1 MVSLLDVE
9 LLNESA
15 RIALDDGIF
24 NTKGFLTA
32 IASQADF
39 TENMEIAFGDSF
51 DLAKAEGLRQ
61 EWLAG
66 DFDSLPAIEVR
77 STAEINGANGAFSA
91 DTNKIYFSR
100 EYITQNASNPQAIT
114 NVLLEEIG
122 HYVDAQINLADAP
135 GDEGAI
141 FSSIVQGRI
150 LNTTELQALRSENDT
165 TTLLINGQ
173 TLQAERNGSYTGT
186 NLSEVSTGLNNL
198 LSTLQSAI
206 NSQIYGSSLPILGT
220 QLQNSSAAQLFNGI
234 RSSIQS
240 ALGQQGTSTS
250 SAIQQALFNALG
262 PGGQNV
268 LRDLNGNGI
277 GIDDIQIVETADNV
291 QFNLKLGQASNRT
304 SFSTSLSDN
313 LGLPGLGLSVD
324 GSATTGI
331 GYDLDFKFGLNK
343 TNGFYFDTSTGNE
356 LAINLNTSL
365 PGLNARGKLGLLEL
379 DATDAGTQFNGAFT
393 VDLRDTDNQVRLT
406 ELSSV
411 NYSNFINA
419 NLTGEADV
427 NLKLSTRFNDSS
439 VILPSIKTDFNL
451 DWSFNGSSISPGQ
464 VQSFGSLPT
473 VAFKDIQLDLGSF
486 FNKFT
491 QPILNRIKTITEPIK
506 PVINFLVTPIDL
518 KIAKFNLLDIAEGL
532 GYIEQED
539 RQFIEAINQIT
550 QLANKSQNSSAA
562 INLGSFNLGG
572 ADIRASGFSLSNAST
587 NITDSATAWSSQL
600 TGSSS
605 ENNYLNSLVN
615 LPGIQFPILTD
626 PSQAFRMLLGQD
638 ANLFSY
644 DLPNL
649 DFTFEY
655 EQFFPIVSVVGVN
668 IKGQLGTAVDLTFG
682 YDTRGLKD
690 FASSGKTADI
700 FNGFYI
706 DDSGQHQVTVSAGL
720 EASLEA
726 NVGLASAGAGGGI
739 LGIIGLNLKDPNKDG
754 KVRGQEFVG
763 LLSNPI
769 KMFDASGEVQAY
781 LMAYAEAFGR
791 TLARVESP
799 RVPLLG
805 PFGDVGETP
814 PQLQLA
820 QQTGGDLRLNMGP
833 HAAARQI
840 INTEDGAEV
849 FTVSNSAEGLTVSAF
864 RIPQNYSGVSKI
876 IADGGAKN
884 DTIEIKSDVTVSA
897 DLKGGAGEDLIYG
910 GGGNDTIRGGNDW
923 DRLYGGDGN
932 DFLYGESGSDWL
944 TGGAGADIL
953 DGGDGFD
960 IASYV
965 TAEAGIML
973 NLTTGESTGDAAGDV
988 LQSIEQIVGSSHADT
1003 LVGSSQNDVI
1013 SGGDGNDSIDG
1024 SLGDDVLMP
1033 DFGDDVVD
1041 GGDGTDTLVID
1052 YSFLPTMAVSW
1063 RESDPGTLNHHVYV
1077 ANAYG
1082 IGTPIKTDLN
1092 SPSNYLIDNVIS
1104 ADGLT
1109 VAVSGILGDPSGG
1122 NQGLWVQK
1130 IHSSEPA
1137 VRVIPTDKGGS
1148 PMLSGNGSKVVW
1160 SQGDSVWTANTNGTQ
1175 VTQLTNL
1182 SDGDHAHLTTISKDG
1197 STIAW
1202 LQRKSTGSYDFTRTI
1217 LIANIDGTN
1226 LRQIDISGGDVQ
1238 GLDLSADGSKITW
1251 SVARGGVWVANTDG
1265 TNKREL
1271 SGNLNAYNIYPSIS
1285 DDGSRVVWTGFEGA
1299 GYSQTNIYA
1308 ANTDGSRLWAVPNTQ
1323 DAGSVGSS
1331 SLSGD
1336 GNRVTFSQFVRTDA
1350 NNIRTWGLYT
1360 TSVDGTEPSILV
1372 DTISTNY
1379 DYGGFAALSSYVD
1392 IGVRYNSFDLATGS
1406 GEIYTWGPS
1415 RVRYSNI
1422 ERFEITGTK
1431 YGDELFGGN
1440 LNDSLT
1446 GGGGADTLKAGLG
1459 DDTYVLDPQTARGSK
1474 IQDAGGIDSLVLKT
1488 YPRDAKGNY
1497 VKDAQG
1503 KYRSIDVTLSLST
1516 PIAGSTGLYREGST
1530 LVIDLNKDG
1539 VVKLTDDL
1547 AILDFFATSGTEA
1560 GAGFIENVGNLSGS
1574 SILNFFGIP
1583 ITPINNPPT
1592 VANPILNQT
1601 ATEDAVFSF
1610 TLPANTFSD
1619 VDAGDVLTY
1628 TPILENGNLLPT
1640 WLSFDATTRT
1650 FSGTPLNE
1658 NVGNLSIKVAA
1669 TDTSNAT
1676 ANSIFNLAIANTND
1690 APILVNALAN
1700 QTALEDNAF
1709 SFTFDAN
1716 TFSDV
1721 DAGDSLSY
1729 NATLAN
1735 GAPLP
1740 SWLSFDAQTRTF
1752 SGTPTNGDI
1761 GIVSLK
1767 VTATDI
1773 AGATTEDIFNLE
1785 VLNVND
1791 APVAADDTATTN
1803 QNIPVTISAATLLS
1817 NDSDADGDVL
1827 SISAVSNASNGTV
1840 ELDQNGNVVFTPTI
1854 GFSGQATFNYTVSD
1868 SNSGTG
1874 TGQVTVTV
1882 NAVNDLPMTLI
1893 GGSGNDLLY
1902 GGAGNDTIAGGF
1914 GNDELFGGDGDDL
1927 LRGDRNSRSSG
1938 GHKGGNDIIHG
1949 GRGNDR
1955 IGGKGGNDLLYGDE
1969 GNDRI
1974 WGDHGN
1980 DLLQGGL
1987 GKDTLHGGRGSDLL
2001 YGDEGNDRIW
2011 GDRGNDRIWGG
2022 LGNDTLH
2029 GGRGNDLLY
2038 GNEGDDRIWGDRG
2051 NDLLQGGLGNDTL
2064 YGGKGSDTFVLAV
2077 GEGTDTIRDF
2087 KLGQSDRIGLAG
2099 GLLFEELSI
2108 TQSGRNTLIG
2118 FGNETLAILKG
2129 VQSSSLTSDVFT
2141 LV

>member
-1 MVSLLDVE
+1 MVSLLNVE

-24 NTKGFLTA
+24 NTKGFLKA

-39 TENMEIAFGDSF
+39 TEKMAIAFSDSF
-51 DLAKAEGLRQ
+51 DAAKAEGLRQ

-66 DFDSLPAIEVR
+66 DFDSLPGIKIR
-77 STAEINGANGAFSA
+77 SIAEINGANAAFSA

-100 EYITQNASNPQAIT
+100 EYITQNAFNPQAIT
-114 NVLLEEIG
+114 NILLEEIG
-122 HYVDAQINLADAP
+122 HYVDAQINLSDAP

-150 LNTTELQALRSENDT
+150 LNTTELQSLRTENDT

-186 NLSEVSTGLNNL
+186 NLGEVSTGLNDL

-206 NSQIYGSSLPILGT
+206 NSQIYGSSLPLLGT

-234 RSSIQS
+234 GSSIQS

-262 PGGQNV
+262 LSGENV

-313 LGLPGLGLSVD
+313 LGLPGLGLSVN
-324 GSATTGI
+324 GSATAGI
-331 GYDLDFKFGLNK
+331 GYDLDFKFGINK

-365 PGLNARGKLGLLEL
+365 PGLNAGGKLGVLEL

-393 VDLRDTDNQVRLT
+393 VDLRDTDNQLRLT

-411 NYSNFINA
+411 NYSNLINA
-419 NLTGEADV
+419 KLTGEADV
-427 NLKLSTRFNDSS
+427 NLKLSTRFYDSS

-473 VAFKDIQLDLGSF
+473 VAFNNIQLDLGSF

-491 QPILNRIKTITEPIK
+491 QPIFNRIKTITEPIK
-506 PVINFLVTPIDL
+506 PVIDFLVTPIDL

-550 QLANKSQNSSAA
+550 QLANTSQSSSAA

-587 NITDSATAWSSQL
+587 NITDSAPAWNSQL

-605 ENNYLNSLVN
+605 ENNYLNSLIN

-649 DFTFEY
+649 NFTLEY

-706 DDSGQHQVTVSAGL
+706 DDSGQPQVTVSAGL
-720 EASLEA
+720 EASIEA

-754 KVRGQEFVG
+754 KVRGQEFVS

-799 RVPLLG
+799 RVTLLG
-805 PFGDVGETP
+805 PFGDVSETP

-849 FTVSNSAEGLTVSAF
+849 FTVSNSAEGLTVSTF
-864 RIPQNYSGVSKI
+864 HIPQNYSGISKI
-876 IADGGAKN
+876 IADGGANN

-932 DFLYGESGSDWL
+932 DFLYGENGNDWI

-953 DGGDGFD
+953 NGGDGFD
-960 IASYV
+960 TASYV

-1003 LVGSSQNDVI
+1003 LVGSSQNDAI
-1013 SGGDGNDSIDG
+1013 SGGDGNDLIDG

-1041 GGDGTDTLVID
+1041 GGAGIDSLVID
-1052 YSFLPTMAVSW
+1052 YSFLPTQAVVFRDLQVTNNAASY
-1063 RESDPGTLNHHVYV
+1063 DAYI

-1082 IGTPIKTDLN
+1082 IGEPVRLNDL
-1092 SPSNYLIDNVIS
+1092 DNGAGTYDIAIS
-1104 ADGLT
+1104 ADGT
-1109 VAVSGILGDPSGG
+1109 VSAWTTPE
-1122 NQGLWVQK
+1122 GLWIK
-1130 IHSSEPA
+1130 KTNSSDPA
-1137 VRVIPTDKGGS
+1137 VLLFGTSYNSQSVS
-1148 PMLSGNGSKVVW
+1148 PLISFSNSSISPSLSS
-1160 SQGDSVWTANTNGTQ
+1160 
-1175 VTQLTNL
+1175 
-1182 SDGDHAHLTTISKDG
+1182 
-1197 STIAW
+1197 
-1202 LQRKSTGSYDFTRTI
+1202 
-1217 LIANIDGTN
+1217 
-1226 LRQIDISGGDVQ
+1226 
-1238 GLDLSADGSKITW
+1238 DGSKIAWTS
-1251 SVARGGVWVANTDG
+1251 SVGNNGGEIWVANTDG
-1265 TNKREL
+1265 TGAVRLFADDYIRDADAVLSADGNSIAWIRAVQENNLYYYSNDEVFVANSDGTNIRRITYNQGRDREPVLSADGSKVAWQLDYPNPTGVFVANTDGTNIREL
-1271 SGNLNAYNIYPSIS
+1271 SGNTYAYNRFPSIS
-1285 DDGSRVVWTGFEGA
+1285 ADGSRVIWPGGGGA
-1299 GYSQTNIYA
+1299 GYSQIHA
-1308 ANTDGSRLWAVPNTQ
+1308 ASTDGSRQWLIPNSS
-1323 DAGSVGSS
+1323 DAIGINSY

-1336 GNRVTFSQFVRTDA
+1336 GSRVAFTKAEVTPTGQPVYSLFVGNTDDTTQPPILIDAA
-1350 NNIRTWGLYT
+1350 NHIGWSY
-1360 TSVDGTEPSILV
+1360 
-1372 DTISTNY
+1372 ST
-1379 DYGGFAALSSYVD
+1379 GSASHGIALSTEVN
-1392 IGVRYNSFDLATGS
+1392 IGVRYTSFDSSTGS

-1474 IQDAGGIDSLVLKT
+1474 IQDADGIDSLVLKT

-1610 TLPANTFSD
+1610 ILAADTFSD
-1619 VDAGDVLTY
+1619 VDAGEVLTY
-1628 TPILENGNLLPT
+1628 TAILENGNLLPT

-1669 TDTSNAT
+1669 TDSSNAT

-1690 APILVNALAN
+1690 APISVNAIAN
-1700 QTALEDNAF
+1700 QTVLEDTAF
-1709 SFTFDAN
+1709 SFTFDTN

-1721 DAGDSLSY
+1721 DAGDTLSY
-1729 NATLAN
+1729 SAALAN
-1735 GAPLP
+1735 GEPLP

-1791 APVAADDTATTN
+1791 LPVAADDTATTN

-1902 GGAGNDTIAGGF
+1902 GGAGKDTIAGGF

-1938 GHKGGNDIIHG
+1938 GRNGGNDIIHG

-1969 GNDRI
+1969 GNDQI
-1974 WGDHGN
+1974 WGDDGD

-1987 GKDTLHGGRGSDLL
+1987 GNDTLYGGKGSDLL
-2001 YGDEGNDRIW
+2001 YGDEGN
-2011 GDRGNDRIWGG
+2011 
-2022 LGNDTLH
+2022 
-2029 GGRGNDLLY
+2029 
-2038 GNEGDDRIWGDRG
+2038 DRIWGDRG

>member
-1 MVSLLDVE
+1 MVSLLNVE

-24 NTKGFLTA
+24 NTKGFLKA
-32 IASQADF
+32 IASQEDF
-39 TENMEIAFGDSF
+39 TEKMAIAFGDSF
-51 DLAKAEGLRQ
+51 DAAKAEGLRQ

-66 DFDSLPAIEVR
+66 DFDSLPGIKIR
-77 STAEINGANGAFSA
+77 SIAEINGANAAFSA

-100 EYITQNASNPQAIT
+100 EYITQNAFNPQAIT
-114 NVLLEEIG
+114 NILLEEIG
-122 HYVDAQINLADAP
+122 HYVDAQINLSDAP

-150 LNTTELQALRSENDT
+150 LNTTELQSLRTENDT

-186 NLSEVSTGLNNL
+186 NLGEVSTGLNDL

-234 RSSIQS
+234 GSSIQS

-262 PGGQNV
+262 LSGENV

-291 QFNLKLGQASNRT
+291 QFNLKLGQASNTT

-365 PGLNARGKLGLLEL
+365 PGLNAGGKLGILEL
-379 DATDAGTQFNGAFT
+379 HATDAGTQFNGAFT
-393 VDLRDTDNQVRLT
+393 VDLRDTDNQLRLT

-411 NYSNFINA
+411 NYSNLINA
-419 NLTGEADV
+419 NLTGAADV
-427 NLKLSTRFNDSS
+427 NLKLSTGFNDSS

-473 VAFKDIQLDLGSF
+473 VAFNNIQLDLGSF

-491 QPILNRIKTITEPIK
+491 QPIFNRIKTITEPIK
-506 PVINFLVTPIDL
+506 PVIDFLVTPIDL

-532 GYIEQED
+532 GYIKEED

-550 QLANKSQNSSAA
+550 QLANKSQSSNAA

-649 DFTFEY
+649 NFTFEY

-706 DDSGQHQVTVSAGL
+706 DDSGQPQVTVSAGL
-720 EASLEA
+720 EASIEA

-754 KVRGQEFVG
+754 KVRGQEFVS

-781 LMAYAEAFGR
+781 LMAYAEALGR

-799 RVPLLG
+799 RVTLLG

-849 FTVSNSAEGLTVSAF
+849 FTVSNSAEGLTVSTF
-864 RIPQNYSGVSKI
+864 GIPQNYSGVSKI
-876 IADGGAKN
+876 IADGGANN

-923 DRLYGGDGN
+923 DRLYGGAGN
-932 DFLYGESGSDWL
+932 DFLYGENGSDWL
-944 TGGAGADIL
+944 TGGAGADML

-960 IASYV
+960 TASYV

-988 LQSIEQIVGSSHADT
+988 FQSIEQIIGSSHADT

-1013 SGGDGNDSIDG
+1013 SGGDGNDLIDG

-1041 GGDGTDTLVID
+1041 GGAGIDTLVID
-1052 YSFLPTMAVSW
+1052 YSALPTMAVSW
-1063 RESDPGTLNHHVYV
+1063 HEPDPGTPNYYVYV

-1092 SPSNYLIDNVIS
+1092 GYGNYQNVIS

-1109 VAVSGILGDPSGG
+1109 VAVSGTLGDNSGG
-1122 NQGLWVQK
+1122 FRGLWVKK
-1130 IHSSEPA
+1130 INSSDPA
-1137 VRVIPTDKGGS
+1137 VRVNPDDQLS
-1148 PMLSGNGSKVVW
+1148 FADPRLSGDGSKVVW
-1160 SQGDSVWTANTNGTQ
+1160 ATLSGNYLQESEVWIANSDGSQVR
-1175 VTQLTNL
+1175 QLTDNNITD
-1182 SDGDHAHLTTISKDG
+1182 SGITISADG

-1202 LQRKSTGSYDFTRTI
+1202 IQTQAYFPNDPNYRSTI
-1217 LIANIDGTN
+1217 LVANADGSN
-1226 LRQIDISGGDVQ
+1226 IREIVSDRVSKEK
-1238 GLDLSADGSKITW
+1238 LDLSADGSKISW
-1251 SVARGGVWVANTDG
+1251 HGYRAGVWVANTDG
-1265 TNKREL
+1265 TNIREL
-1271 SGNLNAYNIYPSIS
+1271 SENLNAYNINPSIS
-1285 DDGSRVVWTGFEGA
+1285 ADGSRVVWAGYEGA
-1299 GYSQTNIYA
+1299 GYPQANIYA
-1308 ANTDGSRLWAVPNTQ
+1308 ANTDGSRRWIVPTTEEAWAFSH
-1323 DAGSVGSS
+1323 D

-1336 GNRVTFSQFVRTDA
+1336 GSRVVFSKY
-1350 NNIRTWGLYT
+1350 NGSGYSHSLYSA
-1360 TSVDGTEPSILV
+1360 SVDGTEPRILI
-1372 DTISTNY
+1372 DSTSDY
-1379 DYGGFAALSSYVD
+1379 DYGGSTGKGPVLSSYVD
-1392 IGVRYNSFDLATGS
+1392 LGVRYTAFDSSTGS

-1516 PIAGSTGLYREGST
+1516 PIAGSTGLDREGST

-1539 VVKLTDDL
+1539 AVKLTDDL
-1547 AILDFFATSGTEA
+1547 AILDFFATSGTGA

-1574 SILNFFGIP
+1574 NILNFFGIP

-1610 TLPANTFSD
+1610 TLAADTFND
-1619 VDAGDVLTY
+1619 VDAGEVLTY
-1628 TPILENGNLLPT
+1628 TAILENGNLLPT

-1669 TDTSNAT
+1669 TDSSNAT

-1690 APILVNALAN
+1690 APISVNAIAN
-1700 QTALEDNAF
+1700 QTATEDNAF

-1740 SWLSFDAQTRTF
+1740 SWLSFNGATRAF
-1752 SGTPTNGDI
+1752 SGTPTNGDV

-1791 APVAADDTATTN
+1791 LPVATDDTATTN
-1803 QNIPVTISAATLLS
+1803 QNTPVTISAATLLS

-1827 SISAVSNASNGTV
+1827 SISAVSNASNGNV

-1927 LRGDRNSRSSG
+1927 LRGDRNRRSSG
-1938 GHKGGNDIIHG
+1938 GRKGGNDIIHG
-1949 GRGNDR
+1949 GRGNDQ

-1969 GNDRI
+1969 GND
-1974 WGDHGN
+1974 
-1980 DLLQGGL
+1980 Q
-1987 GKDTLHGGRGSDLL
+1987 
-2001 YGDEGNDRIW
+2001 IW
-2011 GDRGNDRIWGG
+2011 GDRGNDQIWS
-2022 LGNDTLH
+2022 
-2029 GGRGNDLLY
+2029 
-2038 GNEGDDRIWGDRG
+2038 
-2051 NDLLQGGLGNDTL
+2051 GLGNDTL